1 MPHVEIL
8 ASLFSMEMKTL
19 QVAKFTLEGTPELNP
34 FEQVDE
40 FDRASTRERQTID
53 GRNELGTMHAS
64 AVPEIP
70 SDLSEWMAGS

>member
-19 QVAKFTLEGTPELNP
+19 WVAKFTLEGAHL

-53 GRNELGTMHAS
+53 GRNDLGTMHAS
-64 AVPEIP
+64 AGPGG
-70 SDLSEWMAGS
+70 LR